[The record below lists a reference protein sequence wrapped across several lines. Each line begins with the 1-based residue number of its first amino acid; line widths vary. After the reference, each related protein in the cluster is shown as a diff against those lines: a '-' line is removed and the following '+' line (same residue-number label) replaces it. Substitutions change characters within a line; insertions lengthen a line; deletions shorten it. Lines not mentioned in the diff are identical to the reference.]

1 MSTTDVR
8 QTAARILDGMTFN
21 KEKLARDCVVVC
33 DTVDRLTA
41 ALQREQQKTA
51 SLQRDLAQATKTAAP
66 PTEGMPAG
74 FADIFG
80 DIFKGKQQ

>member
-41 ALQREQQKTA
+41 ALQREQQRNA
-51 SLQRDLAQATKTAAP
+51 SLQRDLAQATKNSVP
-66 PTEGMPAG
+66 PPDGMPAG

-80 DIFKGKQQ
+80 DIFSGKKQ